1 MSSQLLSPH
10 ELAERGPAE
19 AVRLPL
25 ELIDPSPRN
34 PRAKLNEID
43 LLADSIRTFGLLQP
57 ITVRRADGE
66 RYEVIGG
73 HRRLAAFG
81 LLREREPHE
90 VQWRTIPSV
99 VRTADDDQAE
109 LMLIASQV
117 QIAAWKPRE
126 EAAALERLVQ
136 AGMTL
141 KQVGTAVHRTESWAS
156 KRLRVYADPVLSG
169 YVQTGKL
176 PTGVAD
182 VLVAVKDVDE
192 RRDLAE
198 RAAAEGWSQVQAQ
211 SELRKRT
218 LGVQLRDIARR
229 AAELADIL
237 SSVDPQ
243 NLPSGATKD
252 LWLLHGRIE
261 VLARAGQPVIPSI
274 EAAQRAAGVARQE
287 RPLKPGQRRRPGLKP
302 RG

>member
-141 KQVGTAVHRTESWAS
+141 KQVGTAVHRTERWAS